1 MTLIPTE
8 ADVQSEATMYFMYK
22 SVIEA
27 SIQILYALFLGN
39 WVEKHGCRLTILM
52 PLFGNLISVLYMI
65 LLTQLPSYPTPL
77 ILLASLPIGL
87 SGGTLAFNI
96 SIFSYVSRISS
107 NEDRSFRMTM
117 VDGAAMLGSPIGL
130 LVAAEVKVIVVY
142 SFAYML
148 NLLLCII

>member
-1 MTLIPTE
+1 
-8 ADVQSEATMYFMYK
+8 
-22 SVIEA
+22 
-27 SIQILYALFLGN
+27 
-39 WVEKHGCRLTILM
+39 M